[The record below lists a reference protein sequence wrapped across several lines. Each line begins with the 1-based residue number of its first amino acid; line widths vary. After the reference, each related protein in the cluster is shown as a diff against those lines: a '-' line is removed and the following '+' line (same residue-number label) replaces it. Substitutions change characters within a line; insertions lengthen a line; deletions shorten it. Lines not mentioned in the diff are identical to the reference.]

1 MLVLV
6 AGLFLALL
14 PFLLFLGPIIVWAAW
29 PLIAL
34 LAASYVVHAVQS
46 RRHMPALAHQ
56 R

>member
-1 MLVLV
+1 MLILV

-14 PFLLFLGPIIVWAAW
+14 PFLIFMAPIIVSAAL

-34 LAASYVVHAVQS
+34 LAAVYVVHAIQR